1 MLNVSFVE
9 TRTQL
14 ELQAAAREVVERVVA
29 PLAAIVPAGQK
40 LAPDQLRR
48 IYKACK
54 PLGYIGSTIDKKFGG
69 AGMSYVDYG
78 LLLEALAGGPVVLGE
93 IVPPRTINYL
103 GNDEQKRRWLPQLFS
118 GDWVSTAAI
127 TEPQAGSDMRGFT
140 TTAVL
145 QGDAYVVNGKKRWIK
160 LGGVSDLMTL
170 MVVDASGGLSRLVL
184 ERAVSPWQSVELEA
198 VGIRNLSFAELTF
211 DNVRVPKDNLLGDAG
226 AGGEQFHRGIESSR
240 VFVGIQAVG
249 IARHA
254 LDIAMRYAKERTA
267 FGRPL
272 AKFQGVQMAL
282 ADAAT
287 RLQAARLLCLNA
299 LAILD
304 AGRRAPCDVSMA
316 KLFAV
321 ETAIRTCQTAMEC
334 MGAWGLAVDAGVE
347 RCWRDC
353 CMLTAIDG
361 TANVQRLI
369 IGRELLGVPAFV

>member
-1 MLNVSFVE
+1 VSFAE
-9 TRTQL
+9 TKAQL
-14 ELQAAAREVVERVVA
+14 ELQEAAREAVENVVKPIAAAVSEGEKLTAEHLRV
-29 PLAAIVPAGQK
+29 IYQE
-40 LAPDQLRR
+40 LR
-48 IYKACK
+48 
-54 PLGYIGSTIDKKFGG
+54 PLGYLGSTIGRDVGG
-69 AGMSYVDYG
+69 AGLSYVDYG
-78 LLLEALAGGPVVLGE
+78 LLLEALAAGPVVLGE
-93 IVPPRTINYL
+93 VVPPRTINYL
-103 GNDEQKRRWLPQLFS
+103 GDEEQKRRWLPRLFS

-140 TTAVL
+140 TKAVL
-145 QGDAYVVNGKKRWIK
+145 QGDAYVVNGTKRWIK

-170 MVVDASGGLSRLVL
+170 MVVDAAGGLSRLVL
-184 ERAVSPWQSVELEA
+184 ERPVSPWESREIEA
-198 VGIRNLSFAELTF
+198 VGLRNLSFAELTF
-211 DNVRVPKDNLLGDAG
+211 KDVGVPKENILGTAG
-226 AGGEQFHRGIESSR
+226 AGAEQFHRGIVSSR

-254 LDIAMRYAKERTA
+254 LDIALGYAKERTA
-267 FGRPL
+267 FGRPI

-287 RLQAARLLCLNA
+287 RVQAARLLCLNA

-321 ETAIRTCQTAMEC
+321 ETAIRTCQTAMES
-334 MGAWGLAVDAGVE
+334 MGAWGLAADAGVE

-361 TANVQRLI
+361 TANIQRLI
-369 IGRELLGVPAFV
+369 IGRELLGMPAFV

>member
-1 MLNVSFVE
+1 MSFTETKAQRDLQEAARDAVENVIAPI
-9 TRTQL
+9 
-14 ELQAAAREVVERVVA
+14 AAAIPPDEKLTPAHLRTIYAE
-29 PLAAIVPAGQK
+29 LA
-40 LAPDQLRR
+40 
-48 IYKACK
+48 
-54 PLGYIGSTIDKKFGG
+54 PLGYLGSTIPKEFGG
-69 AGMSYVDYG
+69 AGLSYVDYG
-78 LLLEALAGGPVVLGE
+78 LLLEALAAGPVVLGE

-103 GNDEQKRRWLPQLFS
+103 GSEEQKRRWLPRLFS

-145 QGDAYVVNGKKRWIK
+145 KGDAYLVNGRKQWIK

-170 MVVDASGGLSRLVL
+170 MVVDAEGGLSRLVL
-184 ERAVSPWQSVELEA
+184 EHAISPWKSREMDA
-198 VGIRNLSFAELTF
+198 VGIKNLSFAELTF
-211 DNVRVPKDNLLGDAG
+211 DDVRVPKENILGTAG
-226 AGGEQFHRGIESSR
+226 AGAEQFHRGVESSGG
-240 VFVGIQAVG
+240 VVGIQAVG
-249 IARHA
+249 IAHHA
-254 LDIAMRYAKERTA
+254 LDIALRYAKERTA
-267 FGRPL
+267 FGRPIG
-272 AKFQGVQMAL
+272 KFQGIQLAL

-321 ETAIRTCQTAMEC
+321 ETAIRTCQTAMES
-334 MGAWGLAVDAGVE
+334 MGAWGLAVDGGVE

>member
-1 MLNVSFVE
+1 VSFAE
-9 TRTQL
+9 TQAQL
-14 ELQAAAREVVERVVA
+14 ALQEAARDAVENVVT
-29 PLAAIVPAGQK
+29 PIAASVPAGEK
-40 LAPDQLRR
+40 LTPEHLRT
-48 IYKACK
+48 IYKELT
-54 PLGYIGSTIDKKFGG
+54 PLGYLGSTIPRDVGG
-69 AGMSYVDYG
+69 AGLSYVDYG
-78 LLLEALAGGPVVLGE
+78 LLLEALAAGPVVLGE

-103 GNDEQKRRWLPQLFS
+103 GNAEQKRRWLPRLFS
-118 GDWVSTAAI
+118 GDCVSTAAI

-145 QGDAYVVNGKKRWIK
+145 KGDTYVVNGRKRWIK

-170 MVVDASGGLSRLVL
+170 MVVDPDGGLSRLVL
-184 ERAVSPWQSVELEA
+184 ESAVSPWQSREMEA
-198 VGIRNLSFAELTF
+198 VGIKNLSFAELTF
-211 DNVRVPKDNLLGDAG
+211 ADVRVPRENVLGTAG
-226 AGGEQFHRGIESSR
+226 AGAEQFHRGIESSR

-254 LDIAMRYAKERTA
+254 LDIAMAYVKERTA
-267 FGRPL
+267 FGRPIG
-272 AKFQGVQMAL
+272 KFQGIQMAL

-321 ETAIRTCQTAMEC
+321 ETAITTCQVAMES

-353 CMLTAIDG
+353 AMLTAIDG
-361 TANVQRLI
+361 TANIQRLI
-369 IGRELLGVPAFV
+369 VGRELLGMPAFT